1 MQYQQMSTN
10 KNALRKKYR
19 SLRNEISAEELEDKS
34 LAIAN
39 NLSKLP
45 IWGNQYFHV
54 FLPILS
60 LREVNTENILHLLA
74 GKDKEVV
81 ISKSDFDTRKM
92 THFLLTD
99 STKIKVNSYGIPEPV
114 NGLEV
119 PSNKIDVVIVPLLA
133 YDKKGNRVGYGKG
146 FYDAFLAS
154 CRADVTKIGVSFF
167 EPEQQFDGLLETD
180 VALDYCVTPDT
191 VYEFS

>member
-60 LREVNTENILHLLA
+60 LREVNTE
-74 GKDKEVV
+74 
-81 ISKSDFDTRKM
+81 
-92 THFLLTD
+92 
-99 STKIKVNSYGIPEPV
+99 
-114 NGLEV
+114 
-119 PSNKIDVVIVPLLA
+119 
-133 YDKKGNRVGYGKG
+133 
-146 FYDAFLAS
+146 
-154 CRADVTKIGVSFF
+154 
-167 EPEQQFDGLLETD
+167 FDGLLETD